1 MAIWIIN
8 SKRIAGKLSFHDQ
21 FKKIIKH
28 YKRAGYSMDVM
39 RQFACLAINPIT
51 VYSYG
56 FYGGSGLRLDDDT
69 GIKLFYHM
77 TSRLGVK

>member
-8 SKRIAGKLSFHDQ
+8 SKGIAEKRSFHDQ
-21 FKKIIKH
+21 FKKIINH
-28 YKRAGYSMDVM
+28 HKRAGYSMNVM

-56 FYGGSGLRLDDDT
+56 FHGGSGLRLSR
-69 GIKLFYHM
+69 
-77 TSRLGVK
+77 TSLA

>member
-8 SKRIAGKLSFHDQ
+8 SKGIAGKPAFHDQ

-28 YKRAGYSMDVM
+28 YKRAGYSINVM
-39 RQFACLAINPIT
+39 RQFVCLAINPIT

-56 FYGGSGLRLDDDT
+56 FHGGSGLRLN
-69 GIKLFYHM
+69 
-77 TSRLGVK
+77 